1 MNYTSGP
8 RFDPG
13 LNQVKTFWSLPF
25 THCHEPVK
33 TRNSLAGSN
42 NERREYIF
50 LGILFLFY
58 AVIENPDKETKGE
71 KSSRVYVYCLASKMP
86 LNRGEKTEKFR

>member
-13 LNQVKTFWSLPF
+13 LNQVKLFGLF
-25 THCHEPVK
+25 LLHCHELVN
-33 TRNSLAGSN
+33 TWNSLAGSN
-42 NERREYIF
+42 NERRGYIF

-58 AVIENPDKETKGE
+58 AVIENPDKEMKGE